1 MCELMISKFCHIAI
15 GNVKKNWCLTLLK
28 KKNMCFFMKTY
39 NFIQGQDL
47 KLRKNTLCIRIQSIT
62 MAKIIIQ
69 T

>member
-39 NFIQGQDL
+39 NFIQG
-47 KLRKNTLCIRIQSIT
+47 
-62 MAKIIIQ
+62 
-69 T
+69 